1 MDLRWQGYP
10 VNRVQVLV
18 LLSGYLNRSQLS
30 TVIDDMLRLQAPF
43 DEHFEWDTEKLG
55 TCLRYLMKAKVELIL
70 YPSLMKHEDGTS

>member
-18 LLSGYLNRSQLS
+18 LLSGYLSRSQLP
-30 TVIDDMLRLQAPF
+30 TVDDVLRLQAPF

-55 TCLRYLMKAKVELIL
+55 TRLR
-70 YPSLMKHEDGTS
+70 